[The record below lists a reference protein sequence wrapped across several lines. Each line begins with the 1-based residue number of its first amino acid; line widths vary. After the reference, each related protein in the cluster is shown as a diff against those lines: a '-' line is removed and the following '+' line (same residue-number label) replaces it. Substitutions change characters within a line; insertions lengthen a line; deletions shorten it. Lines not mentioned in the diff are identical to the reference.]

1 QDRASRKRDVDGHGA
16 AAGHAAGGGADLG
29 RARQPVRP
37 PRAGGAGPAATGR
50 RRGVAERPARRAR
63 GPRGGGRADAGRGRA
78 MITALVRAVA
88 GRRLVAPGAV
98 PEDVAIV
105 RGRWLPALG
114 GRLAGMRRA
123 AAAVTIGR
131 TIVLHD
137 DAPLTTRLLRHELA
151 HVEQWRAAPWTFP
164 VRYAWQHLRCG
175 YRDNPYEVAARAA

>member
-1 QDRASRKRDVDGHGA
+1 
-16 AAGHAAGGGADLG
+16 
-29 RARQPVRP
+29 
-37 PRAGGAGPAATGR
+37 
-50 RRGVAERPARRAR
+50 
-63 GPRGGGRADAGRGRA
+63 

-88 GRRLVAPGAV
+88 GRRLVVPGSV
-98 PEDVAIV
+98 PEDVAIL
-105 RGRWLPALG
+105 RGRWLPALS

-131 TIVLHD
+131 TIVVHD

-175 YRDNPYEVAARAA
+175 YRDNPYEVAARAAEREEPRPDPVPREAADAGSAAE